1 MSQPKTIHLKDYTKP
16 SYKLHTTNLVFDLH
30 EDKALVTT
38 TCEYE
43 YDSGEE
49 ILQLFGEELKLVSF
63 KVNGEDTS
71 DYQLVDEGLEYNPK
85 EKKFTLE
92 IVTEIYPQKN
102 LALMGLYKSGDIFCT
117 QNEAEGF
124 RRITYFYDRP
134 DVLSKYTTKVIG
146 DKTKYPFLLCNGNK
160 IDSGDLENNRHWCI
174 WEDPY
179 FKPCYLFA
187 LVAGDFDVARDSYTT
202 KSGRDVALE
211 IYVDRGNLGQTDH
224 AMESLKQSMKWD
236 EDRFGLEYDLDIYM
250 IVAVDSFNMGA
261 MENKGL
267 NIFNS
272 AYVLGNMKTATDQNL
287 YDIQAVIGHEYFH
300 NWTGNR
306 VTCRDWF
313 QLTLKEGL
321 TVFRDQEFSSDL
333 NSRAVKRI
341 DDVRNLRTRQFEE
354 DAGPFAHPIKPKK
367 YIEINN
373 FYTLTVYEKGAEVI
387 RMIQTIIGKENFEK
401 GITKYFELFDGQAVR
416 TEDFVQAMEIASGYN
431 LSNFKKWYDVKGTPH
446 LDVKTSWADN
456 TFMID
461 LEQSFKNFDQD
472 DVMSLPLNIKLI
484 GESGKTYPIKTELT
498 GKSEWLHNNSCL
510 LFQDKKLHLK
520 ISDIPEKA
528 YLSLN
533 RGFSAPV
540 TLSRNWNEDEVYQ
553 LLLLDDDGLN
563 KWDYGQTIFK
573 KNILDNLDKAEPRF
587 DIRLVESIQE
597 LLKNPKVDNHFKAYF
612 LTLPAEMELNESLDQ
627 YRFDDIHRVREALK
641 NFLAEGL
648 KDQLIKTYKDLASK
662 TDAAWNADLMGTRAL
677 KNKVLSYLYHIGADE
692 GEEFLKTQYYETQ
705 TMTDKLACLM
715 IANETKSELTTKIN
729 EHFIEEW
736 KDQDLVAQKWFT
748 AQAICTDLDV
758 LDTVKKLETSKY
770 FNKKVPNHIY
780 RLFGAFIGANL
791 TNFHRADGEG
801 YKYVVDKI
809 IDIDSYNPQVA
820 SRMVRGLKNLKKLDP
835 QRREKCVKELKRITA
850 QSKISK
856 DTFEVVSKVLQH
868 Q

>member
-1 MSQPKTIHLKDYTKP
+1 MAQPKTIHLKDYTKP
-16 SYKLHTTNLVFDLH
+16 SYALHSADLIFDLF
-30 EDKALVTT
+30 EEKTLVTS

-43 YDSGEE
+43 YSSGEE
-49 ILQLFGEELKLVSF
+49 VLKLFGEELKLVSF
-63 KVNGEDTS
+63 KVNGEDVS
-71 DYQLVDEGLEYNPK
+71 DYQLTEGGLEYKPS

-102 LALMGLYKSGDIFCT
+102 LALMGLYKSGNIFCT

-134 DVLSKYTTKVIG
+134 DVLTKYKTKIIG
-146 DKTKYPFLLCNGNK
+146 DKEKYPFLLCNGNK
-160 IDSGDLENNRHWCI
+160 VDSGDLSEGRHFCT
-174 WEDPY
+174 WEDPHP
-179 FKPCYLFA
+179 KPCYLFA
-187 LVAGDFDVARDSYTT
+187 LVAGDFDVAHDSYKTT
-202 KSGRDVALE
+202 TGRNVALE
-211 IYVDRGNLGQTDH
+211 IYVDKGNLGQTDH
-224 AMESLKQSMKWD
+224 AMLSLKQSMKWD

-250 IVAVDSFNMGA
+250 IVAVGSFNMGA

-354 DAGPFAHPIKPKK
+354 DAGPFAHPIKPKQ

-416 TEDFVQAMEIASGYN
+416 TEDFVHAMEVASGYD
-431 LSNFKKWYDVKGTPH
+431 LSKFKKWYDVKGTPH
-446 LDVKTSWADN
+446 LDIKTSYSDN
-456 TFMID
+456 TFILE
-461 LEQSFKNFDQD
+461 LEQSFQNFNQD

-484 GESGKTYPIKTELT
+484 GESGKSYPLKATLSGE
-498 GKSEWLHNNSCL
+498 SEWLHGNTCL
-510 LFQDKKLHLK
+510 LFQDKKLKLEF
-520 ISDIPEKA
+520 SDIPEKA

-533 RGFSAPV
+533 REFSAPITV
-540 TLSRNWNEDEVYQ
+540 SRNWDIDEIYQ
-553 LLLLDDDGLN
+553 LMLLDDDLFN
-563 KWDYGQTIFK
+563 KWDYGQTLFK
-573 KNILDNLDKAEPRF
+573 KNIIDNLDQANPQF
-587 DIRLVESIQE
+587 DGRLIESVQE
-597 LLKNPKVDNHFKAYF
+597 LLKDSMVDNHFKAYF
-612 LTLPAEMELNESLDQ
+612 LTLPAEMELNESLSQ
-627 YRFDDIHRVREALK
+627 YRFDDVHRVHDALLA
-641 NFLAEGL
+641 FLAEGL
-648 KDQLIKTYKDLASK
+648 KDQLVRKYEELARETSSQ
-662 TDAAWNADLMGTRAL
+662 WNAELMGIRAL
-677 KNKVLSYLYHIGADE
+677 KNQILSYLYHINSTE
-692 GEEFLKTQYYETQ
+692 GVEFLKTQYHESE

-715 IANETKSELTTKIN
+715 AANQTKTELTSKIN
-729 EHFIEEW
+729 EHFINDW
-736 KDQDLVAQKWFT
+736 KDQDLVVQKWFM
-748 AQAICTDLDV
+748 AQAVCSDS
-758 LDTVKKLETSKY
+758 DTLETIKKIEASEY

-791 TNFHRADGEG
+791 INFHRADGEG

-835 QRREKCVKELKRITA
+835 ARREKCATELKRIIA
-850 QSKISK
+850 QPKISK
-856 DTFEVVSKVLQH
+856 DTYEVVNKVLEMQ
-868 Q
+868 